1 MTEPIEDKINE
12 FELNKFLSTITTTNV
27 KQFLI
32 DDVKKEDLIKYSF
45 NKPLLK
51 LEIALQKEGTPVELS
66 FASYNNE
73 MFVFNSQDG
82 FIAKIDSDIF
92 VKLDVDFQDLRNNEL
107 FSFNK
112 WEVSKIEVLFEDIL
126 TRSFKEG
133 DNKWVTSQEL
143 RNQNLE
149 ANKTDIDVSVSE
161 ITDFLDL
168 LGTEKIESFVYNGRN
183 PDLKM
188 YGLHK
193 PRYSIAC
200 IIIMYEGR

>member
-1 MTEPIEDKINE
+1 MDAAEYKHVVLGLIFLKYISDAFDELFIKLDTE
-12 FELNKFLSTITTTNV
+12 
-27 KQFLI
+27 
-32 DDVKKEDLIKYSF
+32 KEDLIKYSF

-112 WEVSKIEVLFEDIL
+112 WEVSKIEVLFL
-126 TRSFKEG
+126 F
-133 DNKWVTSQEL
+133 
-143 RNQNLE
+143 
-149 ANKTDIDVSVSE
+149 
-161 ITDFLDL
+161 
-168 LGTEKIESFVYNGRN
+168 
-183 PDLKM
+183 
-188 YGLHK
+188 
-193 PRYSIAC
+193 RYST
-200 IIIMYEGR
+200 